1 MFDSLI
7 AWLAARLQEFLT
19 WVYDL
24 VLWVPKKLFS
34 LIMDALAS
42 FFESIPVP
50 GFITNAGSFFQGI
63 PDSFLYFINMFAV
76 GEGIAMV
83 IAAYILRFILRRIPF
98 IG

>member
-7 AWLAARLQEFLT
+7 SWLSDRLQEFLS
-19 WVYDL
+19 WIYDL
-24 VLWVPKKLFS
+24 VLWLPKKLFS

-42 FFESIPVP
+42 FFEAIPVP
-50 GFITNAGSFFQGI
+50 GFITSAGNYFQGI

-83 IAAYILRFILRRIPF
+83 IAAYILRFVIRRLPF